1 MIFPLY
7 KCFNTIYPNISMHIL
22 HAILCMSPMVLVTL
36 GSLRV
41 KIVYQALKKCTCMY
55 LIYSDYMYL
64 RHQSTK
70 Y

>member
-41 KIVYQALKKCTCMY
+41 KIVY
-55 LIYSDYMYL
+55 
-64 RHQSTK
+64 
-70 Y
+70 